1 MIAGRTY
8 SARPALLLIAT
19 LLLTACATSD
29 FGGFS
34 GGQNERRA
42 ETLSQNNRYDD
53 AAGIYIGLA
62 TEASGSERDRLTLLA
77 IEQWLFAG
85 DGRRARNALRTVPRP
100 GSGALLW
107 LWSADTAALSLWEGN
122 PDAALALLEP
132 LSRQPLPTRHR
143 IRVEA
148 LRGDAWFQKG
158 DPQRAVDLY
167 IQRENWLDDP
177 TSIEGNRQR
186 LWAGLSVSNVQ
197 ILRDAATI
205 TFDPVVRGWL
215 TLAALAN
222 STGQQGIGWGNGLIR
237 WQETFIDHPAIT
249 VLADLSLPETSLL
262 NYPRQIALLLPLSGN
277 AEIQGNAI
285 KNGFLGAYISAVS
298 GIDSQQEI
306 RVYDVN
312 ANGAGQAYA
321 QAVQDGA
328 EFVVGPLLRRSVA
341 ELATE
346 LLLPVPILS
355 LNYLADNQPSPPGFY
370 QFALAPEDEAA
381 SAARRAIEDGGKRAV
396 ALVPANDWGRRVMS
410 SFATEFEGLG
420 GTLLEFRSY
429 EPNSQDFAFEI
440 ENLMALS
447 QSVQR
452 YQRLRANVG
461 GPLQFDPRRRQDV
474 DFVFLA
480 ADAKAG
486 RLIKSQLKFH
496 YSGELPVYSTSFIYS
511 MDGRSDSDLNDVMFA
526 DAPWVVSPPAWIAD
540 YPDIY
545 GEYWPAE
552 RRLTRLHAMGY
563 DAYHLVGELFNARE
577 TGIEEIVGATGRLF
591 LTTDGR
597 VHRKLAWARF
607 DRGEPTPLPDT
618 GEFQGLFENIEMD
631 FDDVDNREMLNFG
644 TPEDRLDDPQRPIN
658 LRNE

>member
-1 MIAGRTY
+1 MKLLRTTLTLISILLAAG
-8 SARPALLLIAT
+8 
-19 LLLTACATSD
+19 CATSGFGD
-29 FGGFS
+29 FPGS
-34 GGQNERRA
+34 QNERRA
-42 ETLSQNNRYDD
+42 ETLAQDNRYDD

-62 TEASGSERDRLTLLA
+62 TSASGTERDRLTLLA

-85 DGRRARNALRTVPRP
+85 DGRRARNALRTVPTP
-100 GSGALLW
+100 AGGELLW
-107 LWSADTAALSLWEGN
+107 LWSADAAALSLWEGN
-122 PDAALALLEP
+122 PDAALALLDP
-132 LSRQPLPTRHR
+132 LSRQPLPVQHR
-143 IRVEA
+143 TRVEA

-158 DPQRAVDLY
+158 EPLRAVDLY
-167 IQRENWLDDP
+167 IQRENWLDDQR
-177 TSIEGNRQR
+177 SIEANRQR
-186 LWAGLSVSNVQ
+186 LWSGLSVSNVQ
-197 ILRDAATI
+197 DLRDAAEV

-222 STGQQGIGWGNGLIR
+222 STGQQGIGWGNGLVR
-237 WQETFIDHPAIT
+237 WQETNIDHPAIG
-249 VLADLSLPETSLL
+249 VLSDLSLPETSLL

-277 AEIQGNAI
+277 NAVAGNAI
-285 KNGFLGAYISAVS
+285 KNGFVGAYFAAVS
-298 GIDSQQEI
+298 GIDSEQEI

-312 ANGAGQAYA
+312 ASGVGQAYSE
-321 QAVQDGA
+321 AVRDGA

-355 LNYLADNQPSPPGFY
+355 LNYLADDQPSPPGFY

-381 SAARRAIEDGGKRAV
+381 SAAQRAIEDGASRAV

-429 EPNSQDFAFEI
+429 EPGSPDFAFEI
-440 ENLMALS
+440 ENVMALS

-452 YQRLRANVG
+452 YQRMRANVG

-480 ADAKAG
+480 GDAEAG

-526 DAPWVVSPPAWIAD
+526 DAPWVIAPPAWISD

-545 GEYWPAE
+545 SEFWPAE
-552 RRLTRLHAMGY
+552 RRLSRLHAMGY
-563 DAYHLVGELFNARE
+563 DAYHLVGELFNTRE
-577 TGIEEIVGATGRLF
+577 TPMEEIVGATGRLF
-591 LTTDGR
+591 LTPDGR

-607 DRGEPTPLPDT
+607 ERGEPVALPETD
-618 GEFQGLFENIEMD
+618 EFQGLFENIELD
-631 FDDVDNREMLNFG
+631 FDDVDGRQSQNFG
-644 TPEDRLDDPQRPIN
+644 IRDDRLRDPRQQNN